1 MATKKKATKGT
12 AWMDDHDDAHFPDNP
27 AVAHKVHN
35 RKKNGKKHATVK
47 GGTAGS
53 KKIVG
58 GLAKVAIAAK
68 KPVNHKKSHKR
79 VAGK

>member
-1 MATKKKATKGT
+1 MAKMKMSKKSMEDG
-12 AWMDDHDDAHFPDNP
+12 DDAHFPDNP

-47 GGTAGS
+47 GAVAKGG
-53 KKIVG
+53 KKHVG
-58 GLAKVAIAAK
+58 GLAKPAIAAK
-68 KPVNHKKSHKR
+68 KPANHKKSHKR

>member
-1 MATKKKATKGT
+1 
-12 AWMDDHDDAHFPDNP
+12 
-27 AVAHKVHN
+27 VAHKVHN
-35 RKKNGKKHATVK
+35 RKKNGKKHATIK

-68 KPVNHKKSHKR
+68 KPVNHKKTHKR

>member
-1 MATKKKATKGT
+1 MSTKKMKTNSPY
-12 AWMDDHDDAHFPDNP
+12 DDHDDAHFDGNP
-27 AVAHKVHN
+27 AYRKTTARN
-35 RKKNGKKHATVK
+35 RKTVGKKHATVK

-58 GLAKVAIAAK
+58 GLAKPAIAAK
-68 KPVNHKKSHKR
+68 KPVNHKKTHKR